1 MIELTS
7 TISLLL
13 CLLASENQ
21 HIGFQISK
29 QCKREDDDDVRD
41 IVKDDFPSVLL
52 HPMLSEWSSY
62 LAHLMRQYS
71 DSVMGNIFK
80 IKYLAGD

>member
-1 MIELTS
+1 MSIG
-7 TISLLL
+7 IV
-13 CLLASENQ
+13 NQ

-29 QCKREDDDDVRD
+29 QSKREDGDDVRD
-41 IVKDDFPSVLL
+41 IGKDDFPSVLL

-80 IKYLAGD
+80 VKYLTGD